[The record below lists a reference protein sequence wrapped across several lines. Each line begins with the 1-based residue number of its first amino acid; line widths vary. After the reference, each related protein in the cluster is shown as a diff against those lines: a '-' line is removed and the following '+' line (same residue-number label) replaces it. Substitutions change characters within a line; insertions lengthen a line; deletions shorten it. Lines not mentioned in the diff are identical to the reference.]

1 MPDDVPPTLPAR
13 SLRVFDDSAQLA
25 AAAAEEFARLAHS
38 RMTATRAFF
47 VALAGGNTPRALYR
61 PLAARSDIDWTSMH
75 VFFGDERCVPPT
87 HVDSNYRMAQE
98 TLLQHVPIP
107 PLQVHRLRGELAPED
122 AARVYADE
130 LAYVPSANG
139 WPCFDLVLLGLGD
152 DGHIASLFPETAALE
167 RMDTT
172 VVANTVPQLGAQRL
186 TLTLPVL
193 NNARAVWLLV
203 SGAAKAAIVQR
214 ALAATADEPLPV
226 QRLDPARLTWYLDRA
241 ACSGPTQPEG

>member
-1 MPDDVPPTLPAR
+1 MPDDAPPTPPAR
-13 SLRVFDDSAQLA
+13 SLRVFDDSTQLA
-25 AAAAEEFARLAHS
+25 AAAAEDFARLSHT
-38 RMTATRAFF
+38 RMAATRAFF

-61 PLAARSDIDWTSMH
+61 ALAARSDIDWTSVH

-87 HVDSNYRMAQE
+87 HVDSNYRMAHE

-152 DGHIASLFPETAALE
+152 DGHVASLFPGTAALE
-167 RMDTT
+167 RQDTT
-172 VVANTVPQLGAQRL
+172 VVANAVPRLGVQRL
-186 TLTLPVL
+186 TLTFPVI

-203 SGAAKAAIVQR
+203 SGANKAAMAQR
-214 ALAATADEPLPV
+214 ALGRAADNPLPV
-226 QRLDPARLTWYLDRA
+226 QRLDPARLSWYLDRA
-241 ACSGPTQPEG
+241 AYSGRAEPEG

>member
-1 MPDDVPPTLPAR
+1 MTHAGAAMTAAPPR
-13 SLRVFDDSAQLA
+13 LRVFDDTEQLA
-25 AAAAEEFARLAHS
+25 SAAAEDFARLAET
-38 RMTATRAFF
+38 RIAEARAFF

-61 PLAARSDIDWTSMH
+61 ALAARSDIDWTGVH

-98 TLLQHVPIP
+98 TLLRQVPIP
-107 PLQVHRLRGELAPED
+107 LLQIHRLRGELAPED

-130 LAYVPSANG
+130 LEYVPRANR

-152 DGHIASLFPETAALE
+152 DGHIASLFPDTAALE
-167 RMDTT
+167 RKDAT
-172 VVANTVPQLGAQRL
+172 VVANAVPRLGAQRL
-186 TLTLPVL
+186 TLTLPVI

-214 ALAATADEPLPV
+214 ALKNPGSPPLPV
-226 QRLDPARLTWYLDRA
+226 QRLDPARLSWYLDRA
-241 ACSGPTQPEG
+241 AYPAR